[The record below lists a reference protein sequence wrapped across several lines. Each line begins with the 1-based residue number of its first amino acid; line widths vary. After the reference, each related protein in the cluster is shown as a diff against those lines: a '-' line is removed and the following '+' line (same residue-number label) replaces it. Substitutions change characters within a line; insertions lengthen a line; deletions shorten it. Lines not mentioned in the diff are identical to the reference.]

1 MRQAYRYH
9 DGKMIAVWPRQAPRT
24 RNPAMARHVA
34 RMNRHTWVMRI
45 THAVGIALAL
55 TLIALLLSIPGP
67 TP

>member
-9 DGKMIAVWPRQAPRT
+9 DGKMIAVRPREPRP

-45 THAVGIALAL
+45 THTVGIALAL